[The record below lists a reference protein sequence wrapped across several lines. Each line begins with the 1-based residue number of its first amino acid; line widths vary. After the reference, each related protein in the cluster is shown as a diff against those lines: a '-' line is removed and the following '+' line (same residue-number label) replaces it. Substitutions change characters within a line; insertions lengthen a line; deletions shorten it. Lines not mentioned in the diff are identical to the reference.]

1 MVTGMILID
10 LQKFFD
16 KIDHDIL
23 AKITCDW
30 FLEAYCKLFRYYLS
44 NRSFLIKLENNFLQ
58 PAFCIM

>member
-1 MVTGMILID
+1 MTGMILID

-30 FLEAYCKLFRYYLS
+30 FLEAYCKLV
-44 NRSFLIKLENNFLQ
+44 
-58 PAFCIM
+58 